1 MKRGL
6 WIIAIMLTMIE
17 AAWADPPVQQQYA
30 IVYFGTNVYLF
41 DDTNTPLHER
51 VLAAGSA
58 EEWSEH
64 PAYQGVDLG
73 SNYATN
79 VTHIFSTNKDGGGTA
94 FIQLTDGYLQL
105 HSTKGIY
112 VDDYGTEFDLSPD
125 TGLLTLSVGLVLTE
139 PAGINMGNSLIT
151 NWNAWSRFAPTQTV
165 NWAQQTIT
173 NISGIQGASGL
184 ANIGIDA
191 NTFTF
196 TGSLLVNNIGNEF
209 LLDQDTGILT
219 LGVGLYLG
227 ETAAIDFYG
236 GAYIDG
242 DSPSVV
248 SVGPAFKSDGPASIV
263 GLVTCSSNIN
273 LSALII
279 GVTNSRHGVHAKTTN
294 DFYITTPDIAD
305 GGCGDIII
313 KAGYGVSG
321 GQSGHIYL
329 EPGVAGAG
337 TPGRIIVAG
346 DLDMN
351 ESPITNAS
359 IIVFFQDPLTSA
371 IYPDG
376 TNLMFRA
383 TNGVIGTIQMTY

>member
-1 MKRGL
+1 MKTAIL
-6 WIIAIMLTMIE
+6 IIAIMLTMIE

-30 IVYFGTNVYLF
+30 IVYFGTNVFLH

-51 VLAAGSA
+51 VA

-79 VTHIFSTNKDGGGTA
+79 VTHIFSTNGGTA
-94 FIQLTDGYLQL
+94 SIQLTGGYLQL
-105 HSTKGIY
+105 HSTEGIY
-112 VDDYGTEFDLSPD
+112 VDDYGTEFNLSPD

-173 NISGIQGASGL
+173 NISGIQGASGS
-184 ANIGIDA
+184 ANIDIDA

-196 TGSLLVNNIGNEF
+196 AGSLLVDNVGSEF
-209 LLDQDTGILT
+209 YLDRETGILS
-219 LGVGLYLG
+219 LGVGQYFG
-227 ETAAIDFYG
+227 ENATIDFYG

-242 DSPSVV
+242 DDPSVV
-248 SVGPAFKSDGPASIV
+248 SVGPAFKSDGPATIV
-263 GLVTCSSNIN
+263 GLTTCQSNI
-273 LSALII
+273 ATAAQTI
-279 GVTNSRHGVHAKTTN
+279 GLVDGVQGVHAKTN
-294 DFYITTPDIAD
+294 NSLYMTTANLSD
-305 GGCGDIII
+305 GGCGHIVL
-313 KAGYGVSG
+313 KAGYGLNG

-329 EPGVAGAG
+329 EPGVEGAG
-337 TPGRIIVAG
+337 TPGSIIVVG

-351 ESPITNAS
+351 EWPITNAS

-383 TNGVIGTIQMTY
+383 TNGVVGTIQMTY